1 MNPEELWEMIRKI
14 RLTIGFTASLFGEA
28 VGVSRATVTA
38 WESARWMPNEEHIQR
53 IAVLAPT
60 RQTYPDLIQRDQKR
74 MADRLRVAKQAENIK
89 NHRLIVEKG
98 RK

>member
-1 MNPEELWEMIRKI
+1 MIRKI
-14 RLTIGFTASLFGEA
+14 RLTIGFTASLFGDA
-28 VGVSRATVTA
+28 VGVSRTTVTA
-38 WESARWMPNEEHIQR
+38 WESARWMPNEEHIQK

-74 MADRLRVAKQAENIK
+74 MADRLREAKQVENIK
-89 NHRLIVEKG
+89 NHRIIVEKG